1 MLLFLV
7 PLLLILLRVFNR
19 NVTKPITVM
28 MEGADQI
35 ETGNL
40 GYQIKEHRK
49 TWNLSI

>member
-28 MEGADQI
+28 MEEPIRSKRA
-35 ETGNL
+35 NL
-40 GYQIKEHRK
+40 GYQIKEAPE
-49 TWNLSI
+49 NPGV